1 MAASGG
7 NIEMRNMVSEDEIDI
22 PSEHH
27 GTTQDNIRKMLTPLK
42 SHNNFNKLVHR
53 HPDQASPRFKANLDQ
68 PYSDYNNALNE

>member
-7 NIEMRNMVSEDEIDI
+7 NVEMRNMVSEDEIDI

-42 SHNNFNKLVHR
+42 SHNNFNKLVHK
-53 HPDQASPRFKANLDQ
+53 HPDQTSPRFKANLDQ
-68 PYSDYNNALNE
+68 PNSDYSNIIMD